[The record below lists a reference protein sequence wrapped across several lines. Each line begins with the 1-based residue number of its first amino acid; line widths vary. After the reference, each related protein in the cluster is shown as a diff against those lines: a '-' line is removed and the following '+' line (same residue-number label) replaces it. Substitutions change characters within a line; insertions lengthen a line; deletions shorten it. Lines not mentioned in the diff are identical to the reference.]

1 MGWFEE
7 QIKDRIHADEEM
19 VEKAFLDMGEV
30 LMGKNH
36 GAAAVLSRRQRME
49 SALEEIDHYYKV
61 QNREL
66 ELIKRKVTLEGHW
79 WKDGSGAMLG
89 ELKSGEAVA
98 LIPRAGSGYT
108 YWDVVKRKKVRV
120 TKKNAGEIKK
130 EAVCYCKTF
139 PREEL
144 NRKKVME
151 FLAQGMGKED
161 GPAIL
166 TAAGLCT
173 VLGMLSP
180 WMNQMIFQEVIPA
193 GQVNM
198 VFSTGFLLLC
208 CAVSRFFF
216 KAIR

>member
-7 QIKDRIHADEEM
+7 DRIHADEEM

-61 QNREL
+61 QKREL

-161 GPAIL
+161 DFYSVG
-166 TAAGLCT
+166 
-173 VLGMLSP
+173 
-180 WMNQMIFQEVIPA
+180 
-193 GQVNM
+193 
-198 VFSTGFLLLC
+198 
-208 CAVSRFFF
+208 SRPG
-216 KAIR
+216 